1 MLKVLV
7 VDDEKHVRNG
17 IVLGVDWTSLDCMV
31 VAEAENGL
39 EGLEAAKKYNPNLI
53 ITDIK
58 MPKMDG
64 IEMLRRLR
72 EINKEVHVIFLTAYS
87 DFSYAQ
93 TAVKLSAADYLL
105 KPFQDGE
112 LEETVLRVQKR
123 IAEEN
128 QNRPDINE
136 INMMLKKG
144 DKSKYV
150 MEAIDYIAEH
160 YNDRELSVDMIGESI
175 GISGGHLSHIFKK
188 ETDYTIISYI
198 TKYRIHMAMNL
209 LSNCRYKVYE
219 VCELVGY
226 RDITYFSSI
235 FKKMVGV
242 SPSEYQD
249 RSSRKERQYE

>member
-7 VDDEKHVRNG
+7 VDDEKLVRKG
-17 IVLGVDWTSLDCMV
+17 IVLGVDWLALDCMV
-31 VAEAENGL
+31 VAEASNGL
-39 EGLEAAKKYNPNLI
+39 EGLEAAQKFNPDLI

-64 IEMLRRLR
+64 IEMLRHLR
-72 EINKEVHVIFLTAYS
+72 EVYKDVHVIFLTAYS

-93 TAVKLSAADYLL
+93 GAVKLSASDYLL

-112 LEETVLRVQKR
+112 LEETVLRVQKKITDGR
-123 IAEEN
+123 K
-128 QNRPDINE
+128 QINSNIKE
-136 INMMLKKG
+136 VSIMLKKG

-150 MEAIDYIAEH
+150 MEAIDYVANH
-160 YNDRELSVDMIGESI
+160 YNDRKMSVDTIAESL

-188 ETDYTIISYI
+188 ETEYTIMSYI
-198 TKYRIHMAMNL
+198 TQYRIHTAMNL
-209 LSNCRYKVYE
+209 LCDCRYKVYE
-219 VCELVGY
+219 VAELVGY
-226 RDITYFSSI
+226 RDITYFSSM

-249 RSSRKERQYE
+249 RSSRV